1 MAVRPEEV
9 YRALDARYPFRTAED
24 WDNSG
29 WQVRTSRPIER
40 SLVALDPSS
49 AAVAE
54 AVARQADLLITHHP
68 LFFPHLRALDPD
80 TPAGGVVRSL
90 LEHNLGLL
98 SLHTPFDLR
107 LDGTSGALA
116 ARLGLQEVRLL
127 QPAGEEVFY
136 KLAVF
141 VPSDQAAGLREALA
155 AAGAGRIGDYE
166 ACSFITPGTG
176 SYRPLAGADPYQGEI
191 GRLEE
196 AAEVRLEMRVP
207 EGVLDGVLTAMRAVH
222 PYDEVAFDLYRTHR
236 QEDGLGLGAVGEWPE
251 PLGLD
256 DALVRIKEAL
266 GGVPLLVSGPGGTSV
281 EVRSGRRTEKDTGAG
296 GGGGRGGQRIS
307 RVAVMAGSAGD
318 LIPAAA
324 AAGAELFVGG
334 DLKYHARLEAD
345 PRMVCVDPGHRAT
358 EQPGV
363 ERLAGV
369 LREAVGGG
377 EGGPDGTM
385 TVDVFLE
392 EPGHI
397 RVV

>member
-9 YRALDARYPFRTAED
+9 YRALDARYPFRTAYD

-29 WQVRTSRPIER
+29 WQIRTSRPVER
-40 SLVALDPSS
+40 CLVALDPSP
-49 AAVAE
+49 AAVTRAME
-54 AVARQADLLITHHP
+54 LGTDLLVTHHP
-68 LFFPHLRALDPD
+68 LFFPHMRTLDPD
-80 TPAGGVVRSL
+80 TTAGGVVRSL

-116 ARLGLQEVRLL
+116 SRLGLQEVRLL
-127 QPAGEEVFY
+127 KPAGEAVFY

-141 VPSDQAAGLREALA
+141 VPADQAASLRDALA

-176 SYRPLAGADPYQGEI
+176 SYRPLAGADPYQGEV

-256 DALVRIKEAL
+256 DTLARIKKAL
-266 GGVPLLVSGPGGTSV
+266 GGPPLLVSGPDGT
-281 EVRSGRRTEKDTGAG
+281 GTGVGDG
-296 GGGGRGGQRIS
+296 GGESERIS

-334 DLKYHARLEAD
+334 DLKYHTRLEAD

-363 ERLAGV
+363 ERLAEV
-369 LREAVGGG
+369 LREMLGGG